1 MATQKQN
8 SKVIEVDLFHEEMR
22 KSINNVLDVTSRID
36 ERLKMLYEKDNEYKD
51 NFQRIFQD
59 ISSILQRLASNDS
72 VLPNVQDSL
81 NELQQ
86 KVHELEIKMSNVHVA
101 VKDHSDKWSKLIDW
115 TFKIALTGMSVL
127 AAYKLGTN

>member
-36 ERLKMLYEKDNEYKD
+36 ERLKMLYEKDNEYRE

-72 VLPNVQDSL
+72 VFPSVQDSL

>member
-36 ERLKMLYEKDNEYKD
+36 ERLKMLYEKDNEYKE